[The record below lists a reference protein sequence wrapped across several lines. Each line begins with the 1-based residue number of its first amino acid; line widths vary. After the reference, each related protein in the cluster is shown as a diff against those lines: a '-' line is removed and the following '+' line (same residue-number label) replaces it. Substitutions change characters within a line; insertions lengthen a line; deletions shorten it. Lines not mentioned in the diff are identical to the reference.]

1 MDSIRSALSPYA
13 RNILEELRRHAG
25 GLLKVREPDL
35 IRLSKVP
42 AVRIIEARDEL
53 EKCLNEL
60 TEHNLISYEKRGD
73 RYTIRNISEKHVEQ
87 VGQTKTKEDHLCQ
100 GRLHSVKGE
109 YEEAV
114 EEYEKALEIDPHY
127 QPARVNVGLTSY
139 MNGPLNED
147 KIPSNKYMKLPK
159 RN

>member
-1 MDSIRSALSPYA
+1 MDSIRLALSLYA
-13 RNILEELRRHAG
+13 QNILEELERHAG

-60 TEHNLISYEKRGD
+60 TEHNLITYEKKGE
-73 RYTIRNISEKHVEQ
+73 RYFIRDTGERIAE
-87 VGQTKTKEDHLCQ
+87 TKTKEDHLCQ

-109 YEEAV
+109 YQEAV
-114 EEYEKALEIDPHY
+114 GEYEKALEIDPNHE
-127 QPARVNVGLTSY
+127 PARVNLGLTSY
-139 MNGPLNED
+139 MNGPLNENQVA
-147 KIPSNKYMKLPK
+147 SNKV
-159 RN
+159 